1 MTARQSAQEGTS
13 IGPRHTAVTRRGTTQ
28 DGKAASIGECG
39 VVTAILARVGDKWT
53 MLVVML
59 LGPGPLRFNEIK
71 RRVGGISQRMLTV
84 TLRGLE
90 RDGMVERTVTPCT
103 PPRVDYE
110 LTALGHSLTL
120 AVRVL
125 GEWALTHRTEVEQAR
140 QSFDGGSSR

>member
-1 MTARQSAQEGTS
+1 M
-13 IGPRHTAVTRRGTTQ
+13 VN
-28 DGKAASIGECG
+28 
-39 VVTAILARVGDKWT
+39 AILARVGDKWT

-90 RDGMVERTVTPCT
+90 RDGLVERTVTPCT

-110 LTALGHSLTL
+110 LTELGHSLTL

-140 QSFDGGSSR
+140 QTFDDRIDFSAESRFRDAAS